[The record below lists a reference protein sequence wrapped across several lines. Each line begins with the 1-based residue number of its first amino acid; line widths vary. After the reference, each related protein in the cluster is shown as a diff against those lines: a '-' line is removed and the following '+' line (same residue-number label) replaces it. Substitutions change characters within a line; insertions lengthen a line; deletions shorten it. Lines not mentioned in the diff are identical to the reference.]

1 MNKTMLLSLFKS
13 SDCSRL
19 SLLGRFFSSDASLW
33 GGEPGLSSAWPVA
46 VVARK
51 RMTNVKHSHPLAS
64 LIKLVGCL

>member
-1 MNKTMLLSLFKS
+1 GTNRILLPSVPNIVEP
-13 SDCSRL
+13 
-19 SLLGRFFSSDASLW
+19 FFSSDASLW